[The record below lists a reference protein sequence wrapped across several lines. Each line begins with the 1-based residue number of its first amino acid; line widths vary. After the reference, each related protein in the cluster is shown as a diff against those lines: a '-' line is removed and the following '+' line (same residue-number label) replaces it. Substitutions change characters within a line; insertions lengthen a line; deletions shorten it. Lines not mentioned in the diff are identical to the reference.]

1 MRCKW
6 PQLNVADMKTRCIV
20 AAEDASARGDV
31 HSLPSSARPR
41 WGLSVGRRQEPIYG
55 SPLDIDNLLRHS
67 GGKTK
72 KKSQSPAVIS
82 ALLNNN
88 TYEVHKAA
96 STYKDKSGKWPPPTN
111 TGKVWIKRFAW
122 TQWRV
127 LPSARLFRPSIRA
140 TQNTPPFVSQGA
152 FNRAFRSY
160 DL

>member
-1 MRCKW
+1 M
-6 PQLNVADMKTRCIV
+6 T
-20 AAEDASARGDV
+20 EDASARGDV
-31 HSLPSSARPR
+31 HFRSLPSSPRPR
-41 WGLSVGRRQEPIYG
+41 WGLSVGWRREPIYC

-67 GGKTK
+67 GGETK
-72 KKSQSPAVIS
+72 KKIANLAVIS

-88 TYEVHKAA
+88 THEIYKAP
-96 STYKDKSGKWPPPTN
+96 STETSGKWPPPTN

-140 TQNTPPFVSQGA
+140 TQNTPPFLSEGA